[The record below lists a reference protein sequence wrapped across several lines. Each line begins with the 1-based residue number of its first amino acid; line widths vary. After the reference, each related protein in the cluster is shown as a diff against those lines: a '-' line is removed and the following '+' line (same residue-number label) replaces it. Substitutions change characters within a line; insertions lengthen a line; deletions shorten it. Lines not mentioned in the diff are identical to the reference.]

1 MRIGLFGGSFDPP
14 HDGHRAVSL
23 EALKRL
29 GLDQVWWLVSP
40 QNPLKPHA
48 PSADLA
54 RRIAAARTL
63 ADHPRIKVTGI
74 EAALGTNYTAETLRK
89 LAERLPGVDL
99 VWMMGADNLASFH
112 RWRDWEEIAASV
124 PIAVFNRPGLALRA
138 LSAHAARTLA
148 RARLPER
155 DAGSL
160 AGKPAPAWVFLAS
173 PHVPL
178 SSTALRAGHGSAR
191 VLKPSPPTPYV
202 EGAGGRA
209 GDDGKGPDTDHRTT
223 D

>member
-48 PSADLA
+48 PADLE
-54 RRIAAARTL
+54 RRIAAARKL
-63 ADHPRIKVTGI
+63 ANHPRIKVTGI
-74 EAALGTNYTAETLRK
+74 EAALGTTYTADTLRK
-89 LAERLPGVDL
+89 LQERLPGVRL

-112 RWRDWEEIAASV
+112 HWRDWQGIAADV
-124 PIAVFNRPGLALRA
+124 PIAVFNRPGLAFRA
-138 LSAHAARTLA
+138 LSSPAARRLA

-155 DAGSL
+155 EAGRIGELRS
-160 AGKPAPAWVFLAS
+160 PAWVFLSS

-178 SSTALRAGHGSAR
+178 SSTALRAR
-191 VLKPSPPTPYV
+191 REK
-202 EGAGGRA
+202 AGQGL
-209 GDDGKGPDTDHRTT
+209 
-223 D
+223 